1 MIQWRPYQT
10 EIIENVFADWQR
22 FHSLLVVGA
31 TGMGKTN
38 VLWGIA
44 DRFIT
49 ENPGARVMVLAHRQ
63 ELISQPLARLER
75 FWPQRAT
82 SAGIVMGNSN
92 ECHRQIVIAT
102 VQTVGHKNG
111 KRLAEVLSYG
121 KIDLL
126 ITDECHHVSASSYQ
140 QVITTLKAANPDLKH
155 LGVTATPERGD
166 KKSLNETYQHESSNV
181 GVVRLIEEGFLCQPA
196 VHGVKTSIDLSWV
209 SVHGSGGNRD
219 YNQQQLVAAVETSD
233 CFKLVVKTH
242 VEKCGHRPTIAFV
255 PSVAGAYKLAE
266 MLRAE
271 GIAAVAADGTTDK
284 GDRETILADFKR
296 GRYTC
301 LVNVALWT
309 EGLDLPNLECCH
321 LVRPTK
327 SDALYMQM
335 VGRILRTYPGKTVAD
350 IFDYQPMG
358 DRNLEM
364 RMEMLGIKRKKVMT
378 GKFAARG
385 DGAMVEPTLHKAG
398 DMIEYVM
405 LDYFKKRTEAW
416 ITAGEGWRIVGLG
429 KGADG
434 IERSM
439 AVSPDGC
446 ELWAVWRREGERWN
460 QAKRYLVGD
469 FDTVAQK
476 ADEFVRKH
484 GGRMVQAKAPWR
496 KGPPSEKM
504 AKFGQQLKVFQ
515 PSMTAGQ
522 LSDAINQKLVMQ
534 AIQRSGE
541 MKVAA

>member
-10 EIIENVFADWQR
+10 EIIENVFTDWRR
-22 FHSLLVVGA
+22 FSSLLVVAA
-31 TGMGKTN
+31 TGAGKTN
-38 VLWGIA
+38 VLFGIT
-44 DRFIT
+44 DRFMT
-49 ENPGARVMVLAHRQ
+49 ENPGSRIMILAHRK
-63 ELISQPLARLER
+63 ELIDQPLARLGQ
-75 FWPQRAT
+75 FWPQRAM

-111 KRLAEVLSYG
+111 KRIAEVLSYG

-126 ITDECHHVSASSYQ
+126 ITDEAHHVSAASYQ
-140 QVITTLKAANPDLKH
+140 QVIATLKAANPGLKH

-181 GVVRLIEEGFLCQPA
+181 GVVRLIDEGFLCQPK

-219 YNQQQLVAAVETSD
+219 YNNQQLVAAVETSD

-242 VEKCGHRPTIAFV
+242 KEKIGNRPTIAFV

-266 MLRAE
+266 LLRAE
-271 GIAAVAADGTTDK
+271 GIAAIAADGTTDK
-284 GDRETILADFKR
+284 GDRETILSDFKC

-301 LVNVALWT
+301 LINVALWT

-335 VGRILRTYPGKTVAD
+335 VGRVLRTHPGKELAE
-350 IFDYQPMG
+350 IFDYQPLG

-364 RMEMLGIKRKKVMT
+364 RMEMLGIKRKKMV
-378 GKFAARG
+378 GKFAQRG
-385 DGAMVEPTLHKAG
+385 DGAMPEGPTLHKAG
-398 DMIEYVM
+398 DQVEYIM
-405 LDYFKKRTEAW
+405 LDYFKKRKEAW
-416 ITAGEGWRIVGLG
+416 IDVDGWRIVGLG
-429 KGADG
+429 KGADN

-446 ELWAVWRREGERWN
+446 QLWAIWRKEGERWN
-460 QAKRYLVGD
+460 QAKCYLTGD
-469 FDTVAQK
+469 FDTVAKQ

-484 GGRMVQAKAPWR
+484 GSRMVQAKAPWR
-496 KGPPSEKM
+496 KRPPTEKM
-504 AKFGQQLKVFQ
+504 IQFGQKLKVYQ

-534 AIQRSGE
+534 AIQRSND
-541 MKVAA
+541 MKELA

>member
-10 EIIENVFADWQR
+10 EIIENVFSDWQK
-22 FHSLLVVGA
+22 FNSLLVVGA
-31 TGMGKTN
+31 TGMGKTQ
-38 VLWGIA
+38 VLWGVA
-44 DRFIT
+44 DRFIV

-63 ELISQPLARLER
+63 ELISQPKERLEK
-75 FWPQRAT
+75 FWPQRA
-82 SAGIVMGNSN
+82 AQCGIVMGNTN

-111 KRLAEVLSYG
+111 KRIAEVLQYG

-126 ITDECHHVSASSYQ
+126 IVDECHHCASASYQ
-140 QVITTLKAANPDLKH
+140 QVIAALKAANPALKH

-181 GVVRLIEEGFLCQPA
+181 GVIRLIDEGFLCQPK

-219 YNQQQLVAAVETSD
+219 YNNQQLVAAVETSD

-242 VEKCGHRPTIAFV
+242 VEKVGPRPTIAFV
-255 PSVAGAYKLAE
+255 PSVAGAYRLAE
-266 MLRAE
+266 MLRVE
-271 GIAAVAADGTTDK
+271 GVAAIAADGTTDK
-284 GDRETILADFKR
+284 DERETILADFKQ
-296 GRYTC
+296 GRHTC
-301 LVNVALWT
+301 LINVALWT
-309 EGLDLPNLECCH
+309 EGLDLPSLECCH

-335 VGRILRTYPGKTVAD
+335 VGRVLRTHPGKELAE
-350 IFDYQPMG
+350 IFDYQPLG

-364 RMEMLGIKRKKVMT
+364 RMEMLGIKKKKMV
-378 GKFAARG
+378 GKFAQRG
-385 DGAMVEPTLHKAG
+385 EGAMPEGPTLHRAG
-398 DMIEYVM
+398 DQIEYIM
-405 LDYFKKRTEAW
+405 LDYFKKRKEAW

-429 KGADG
+429 KGGDN

-439 AVSPDGC
+439 AVSPDGTQ
-446 ELWAVWRREGERWN
+446 LWAIWRKEGERWN
-460 QAKRYLVGD
+460 QAKCYLTGD

-476 ADEFVRKH
+476 ADEFARKY
-484 GGRMVQAKAPWR
+484 GSNMVKAKAPWR
-496 KGPPSEKM
+496 KRPPTDKM
-504 AKFGQQLKVFQ
+504 IQFGQKLKVYQ
-515 PSMTAGQ
+515 SHMTAGQ

-534 AIQRSGE
+534 AIQRSQDTRI
-541 MKVAA
+541 AA

>member
-10 EIIENVFADWQR
+10 EIIENVFTDWQR
-22 FHSLLVVGA
+22 FNTLLVVAA
-31 TGMGKTN
+31 TGAGKTQ
-38 VLWGIA
+38 VLWGVA
-44 DRFIT
+44 DRFIV

-63 ELISQPLARLER
+63 ELISQPLERLEK
-75 FWPQRAT
+75 FWPHRANQ
-82 SAGIVMGNSN
+82 AGIVMGNSN
-92 ECHRQIVIAT
+92 DCHRQIVIAT

-111 KRLAEVLSYG
+111 KRIAEVLAYG

-126 ITDECHHVSASSYQ
+126 IIDEAHHVSAASYQ
-140 QVITTLKAANPDLKH
+140 QVIAALKAANPGLKH

-181 GVVRLIEEGFLCQPA
+181 GVVRLIDEGFLCQPK

-219 YNQQQLVAAVETSD
+219 YNNQQLVAAVETSD

-242 VEKCGHRPTIAFV
+242 VDKVGNRPTIAFV

-271 GIAAVAADGTTDK
+271 GIAAIAADGTTDK
-284 GDRETILADFKR
+284 GDREDILSDFRR

-301 LVNVALWT
+301 LINVALWT

-335 VGRILRTYPGKTVAD
+335 VGRVLRIFEGKTHAD

-364 RMEMLGIKRKKVMT
+364 RMEMLGIKRKKLV
-378 GKFAARG
+378 GKFAQRG
-385 DGAMVEPTLHKAG
+385 DGAMIDGPTLHRAG
-398 DMIEYVM
+398 DHVEYIM
-405 LDYFKKRTEAW
+405 LDYFKKRKEAW
-416 ITAGEGWRIVGLG
+416 IDVDGWRIVGLG
-429 KGADG
+429 KGADN

-446 ELWAVWRREGERWN
+446 QLWAIWRKEGERWN
-460 QAKRYLVGD
+460 QAKCYLTGD

-484 GGRMVQAKAPWR
+484 GSRMVQAKAPWR

-504 AKFGQQLKVFQ
+504 IQFGQKLKVYQ

-541 MKVAA
+541 TKVAA

>member
-10 EIIENVFADWQR
+10 EIIDNVFADWQR
-22 FHSLLVVGA
+22 FNSLLVVAA
-31 TGMGKTN
+31 TGAGKTQ
-38 VLWGIA
+38 VLWGVA
-44 DRFIT
+44 DRFLA
-49 ENPGARVMVLAHRQ
+49 ENPGARAMVLAHRK
-63 ELISQPLARLER
+63 ELIDQPLARLEK
-75 FWPQRAT
+75 FWPQRAM

-111 KRLAEVLSYG
+111 KRVGEVLSYG

-126 ITDECHHVSASSYQ
+126 ITDEAHHVSAASYQ
-140 QVITTLKAANPDLKH
+140 QVIATLKAANPGLKH

-181 GVVRLIEEGFLCQPA
+181 GVVRLIEEGFLCQPK

-219 YNQQQLVAAVETSD
+219 YNNQQLVAAVETSD

-242 VEKCGHRPTIAFV
+242 VEKCGNRPTIAFV

-284 GDRETILADFKR
+284 GERDAILADFKH
-296 GRYTC
+296 GRHTC
-301 LVNVALWT
+301 LINVALWT

-335 VGRILRTYPGKTVAD
+335 VGRVLRTHPGKELAE
-350 IFDYQPMG
+350 IFDYQPLG

-364 RMEMLGIKRKKVMT
+364 RMEMLGIKKKRTAT
-378 GKFAARG
+378 GKFTQRG
-385 DGAMVEPTLHKAG
+385 DGAMPEGPTLHKAG
-398 DMIEYVM
+398 DQIEYIM
-405 LDYFKKRTEAW
+405 LDYFKKRKEAW
-416 ITAGEGWRIVGLG
+416 IDVDGWRIVGLG
-429 KGADG
+429 KGADN

-439 AVSPDGC
+439 AISPDGC
-446 ELWAVWRREGERWN
+446 ELWAIWRREGERWN

-469 FDTVAQK
+469 FDTVAKQ
-476 ADEFVRKH
+476 ADEFARKH
-484 GGRMVQAKAPWR
+484 GSHMAAAKAPWR
-496 KGPPSEKM
+496 KSFPSEKM
-504 AKFGQQLKVFQ
+504 IQFGQSLRVYQ
-515 PSMTAGQ
+515 SNMTAGQ

-534 AIQRSGE
+534 AIQRSSRE
-541 MKVAA
+541 VTA

>member
-1 MIQWRPYQT
+1 MDSV
-10 EIIENVFADWQR
+10 EILERGSDER
-22 FHSLLVVGA
+22 FDRLCPDGFVYNLEVEEQHTYIANNLVVH
-31 TGMGKTN
+31 N
-38 VLWGIA
+38 
-44 DRFIT
+44 
-49 ENPGARVMVLAHRQ
+49 
-63 ELISQPLARLER
+63 
-75 FWPQRAT
+75 
-82 SAGIVMGNSN
+82 
-92 ECHRQIVIAT
+92 
-102 VQTVGHKNG
+102 
-111 KRLAEVLSYG
+111 
-121 KIDLL
+121 
-126 ITDECHHVSASSYQ
+126 CHHVSASSYQ
-140 QVITTLKAANPDLKH
+140 QVIAALRAANPALKH

-181 GVVRLIEEGFLCQPA
+181 GVVRLIDEGFLCQPK

-242 VEKCGHRPTIAFV
+242 VEKCGARPTIAFV

-284 GDRETILADFKR
+284 DERETILNDFKR

-335 VGRILRTYPGKTVAD
+335 VGRILRTHPGKEIAD

-364 RMEMLGIKRKKVMT
+364 RMEMLGIKKKKMV
-378 GKFAARG
+378 GKFAHRG
-385 DGAMVEPTLHKAG
+385 EGAMPEGPTLHKAG
-398 DMIEYVM
+398 DLVEYVM
-405 LDYFKKRTEAW
+405 LDYFKKRKEAW
-416 ITAGEGWRIVGLG
+416 IDVNGWRIVGLG
-429 KGADG
+429 KGADNV
-434 IERSM
+434 ERSM

-446 ELWAVWRREGERWN
+446 ELWAIWRREGERWN
-460 QAKRYLVGD
+460 QAKRYLTGD
-469 FDTVAQK
+469 FDTVAKQ

-484 GGRMVQAKAPWR
+484 GSNMIKAKAPWR

-504 AKFGQQLKVFQ
+504 IQFGQRLKVYQ
-515 PSMTAGQ
+515 PHMTAGQ

-534 AIQRSGE
+534 AIQRSSE
-541 MKVAA
+541 KVAA